1 MEINFKYIVPE
12 CMYVVLGESMTICL
26 ELVDEFI
33 KKAVSSHVLEGFLV
47 VNEVYKARP
56 KYPQRAYPNMGMRF
70 LFEQE
75 KLNVLKE
82 RRSSNKALRM
92 QQLKE
97 KEKEKEKEKKD
108 VKKFKEFRH
117 NIKNMKDK
125 DVVSVGTNN
134 INKAF
139 GNNTNLFD
147 TKSMVSRGTNRTNSK
162 IYNFFDKKSEREF
175 LKNDD

>member
-1 MEINFKYIVPE
+1 
-12 CMYVVLGESMTICL
+12 MYFVLGESKTICL

-82 RRSSNKALRM
+82 RRSSNKVLKS

-97 KEKEKEKEKKD
+97 KEKEKEKRE
-108 VKKFKEFRH
+108 VKKFNEFKH
-117 NIKNMKDK
+117 KNIKNMKDK
-125 DVVSVGTNN
+125 DVISVGTNN
-134 INKAF
+134 ASKAF
-139 GNNTNLFD
+139 GNNNLLD
-147 TKSMVSRGTNRTNSK
+147 NKSVISRGTNRTNSK

>member
-1 MEINFKYIVPE
+1 M
-12 CMYVVLGESMTICL
+12 
-26 ELVDEFI
+26 
-33 KKAVSSHVLEGFLV
+33 
-47 VNEVYKARP
+47 YKARP

-82 RRSSNKALRM
+82 RRSSNKVLKS

-97 KEKEKEKEKKD
+97 KEKEKEKRE
-108 VKKFKEFRH
+108 VKKFNEFKH
-117 NIKNMKDK
+117 KNIKNMKDK
-125 DVVSVGTNN
+125 DVISVGTNN
-134 INKAF
+134 ASKAF
-139 GNNTNLFD
+139 GNNNLLD
-147 TKSMVSRGTNRTNSK
+147 NKSVISRGTNRTNSK

>member
-1 MEINFKYIVPE
+1 
-12 CMYVVLGESMTICL
+12 MYMVLGEANTICL

-33 KKAVSSHVLEGFLV
+33 KKAIKSHVLEGFLV

-56 KYPQRAYPNMGMRF
+56 RYPQRAYPNMGVRF

-82 RRSSNKALRM
+82 RKSPKHSIKNNKE
-92 QQLKE
+92 QDKLKE
-97 KEKEKEKEKKD
+97 KKE
-108 VKKFKEFRH
+108 VKKFMEFKGK

-125 DVVSVGTNN
+125 DVISVGTSN
-134 INKAF
+134 IKQSF
-139 GNNTNLFD
+139 GISNTNNLYE
-147 TKSMVSRGTNRTNSK
+147 TKSIASKISRGTHRTNSK

-175 LKNDD
+175 LENDD

>member
-1 MEINFKYIVPE
+1 
-12 CMYVVLGESMTICL
+12 
-26 ELVDEFI
+26 
-33 KKAVSSHVLEGFLV
+33 
-47 VNEVYKARP
+47 
-56 KYPQRAYPNMGMRF
+56 MRF

-125 DVVSVGTNN
+125 DVISVGTNN